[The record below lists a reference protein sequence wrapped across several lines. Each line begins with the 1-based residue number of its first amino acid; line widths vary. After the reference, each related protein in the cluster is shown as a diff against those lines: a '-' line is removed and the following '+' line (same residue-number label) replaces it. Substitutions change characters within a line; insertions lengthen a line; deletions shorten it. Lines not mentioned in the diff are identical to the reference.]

1 MTQSSS
7 QSLFEPQGVTFNP
20 VKRSLAVVR
29 RLNVSVYFVIG
40 VAAVSV
46 GMVMAPDFPREW
58 GIGAIAGLSAGWL
71 YMMWV
76 IGRQVRN
83 FAWAQGE
90 HDFLIRRGAFFRSM
104 TIVPYGRIQYVD
116 ISEGPVSRF
125 FGISTVIIHTA
136 SVSTRAF
143 VQGIPSEDAARLR
156 DQLAQRGSAEM
167 AGL

>member
-1 MTQSSS
+1 
-7 QSLFEPQGVTFNP
+7 
-20 VKRSLAVVR
+20 
-29 RLNVSVYFVIG
+29 
-40 VAAVSV
+40 
-46 GMVMAPDFPREW
+46 
-58 GIGAIAGLSAGWL
+58 
-71 YMMWV
+71 MMWI

-136 SVSTRAF
+136 SVSTRAL

>member
-58 GIGAIAGLSAGWL
+58 GFGIIAGLSAGWL
-71 YMMWV
+71 YMMWI
-76 IGRQVRN
+76 IGR
-83 FAWAQGE
+83 
-90 HDFLIRRGAFFRSM
+90 
-104 TIVPYGRIQYVD
+104 
-116 ISEGPVSRF
+116 
-125 FGISTVIIHTA
+125 
-136 SVSTRAF
+136 
-143 VQGIPSEDAARLR
+143 
-156 DQLAQRGSAEM
+156 
-167 AGL
+167 

>member
-1 MTQSSS
+1 
-7 QSLFEPQGVTFNP
+7 
-20 VKRSLAVVR
+20 
-29 RLNVSVYFVIG
+29 
-40 VAAVSV
+40 
-46 GMVMAPDFPREW
+46 
-58 GIGAIAGLSAGWL
+58 
-71 YMMWV
+71 MMWI

-90 HDFLIRRGAFFRSM
+90 HDFLIRRGALFRSM

>member
-7 QSLFEPQGVTFNP
+7 QNLFEPQGVTFNP
-20 VKRSLAVVR
+20 VKRSLALVR
-29 RLNVSVYFVIG
+29 RLNVSVYFIIG

-71 YMMWV
+71 YMMWI

-83 FAWAQGE
+83 FAWA
-90 HDFLIRRGAFFRSM
+90 
-104 TIVPYGRIQYVD
+104 YGRIQYVD

>member
-1 MTQSSS
+1 
-7 QSLFEPQGVTFNP
+7 
-20 VKRSLAVVR
+20 
-29 RLNVSVYFVIG
+29 
-40 VAAVSV
+40 
-46 GMVMAPDFPREW
+46 
-58 GIGAIAGLSAGWL
+58 
-71 YMMWV
+71 MMWI

-143 VQGIPSEDAARLR
+143 VQGIPLR
-156 DQLAQRGSAEM
+156 MLPVCATNSPSVEALRWQGCEHEFFSTRVCSGPRG
-167 AGL
+167 